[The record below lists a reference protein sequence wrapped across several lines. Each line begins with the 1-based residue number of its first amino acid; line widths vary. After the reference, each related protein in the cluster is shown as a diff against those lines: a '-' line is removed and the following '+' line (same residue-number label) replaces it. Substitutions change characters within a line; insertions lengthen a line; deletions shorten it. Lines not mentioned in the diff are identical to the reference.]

1 MKTKENLR
9 KRVLYEE
16 MTWEEVDE
24 AIRKRAIAVI
34 PVGALENNGPHL
46 PVGTNLYIT
55 EEVIRSAAQKV
66 ASKVPIVIFPT
77 LEYGNCTADRRYS
90 GTVSI
95 KPSILGSFLSS
106 LLLELDRKGFENI
119 VLVECSSSNSYIL
132 PTVCQV
138 KEENIGAEIF
148 IVSPWAFIVEE
159 REKHPYGII
168 TAMLMYLK
176 PELISWENL
185 AEKDRPIR
193 KIHKSSFMKISVGE
207 YLDTMFSGKFSTEG
221 VIFISGRQNYPISDI
236 REDSDK
242 LTAQYGGELI
252 KRKVDGFAEML
263 LEIYEKGFIKN
274 MYLNQ
279 P

>member
-1 MKTKENLR
+1 MKTEENLH

-34 PVGALENNGPHL
+34 PVGILENNGPHL
-46 PVGTNLYIT
+46 PVGANLYIT

-66 ASKVPIVIFPT
+66 VPKVPIVIFPT

-90 GTVSI
+90 EIVSI
-95 KPSILGSFLSS
+95 KPSVLGSFLSN

-119 VLVECSSSNSYIL
+119 LLVKCSSSNSYIL

-185 AEKDRPIR
+185 TKKEYLIR
-193 KIHKSSFMKISVGE
+193 KIPKSYFMKIPAGE
-207 YLDTMFSGKFSTEG
+207 YFDTMFSGKLSAEG
-221 VIFISGRQNYPISDI
+221 VIFISDKQNYPISDI

-242 LTAQYGGELI
+242 LTAQYGEELI
-252 KRKVDGFAEML
+252 KHKVNGFAEML